1 MVESKGVKK
10 PRTAK
15 GLHTSRNAYML
26 VYQRKS
32 DTVEG
37 ESLYPKFNDFW
48 QYFYETDINS
58 FINSFIAITN
68 ACTSKFTHN
77 LFQK

>member
-58 FINSFIAITN
+58 FIDITN

>member
-37 ESLYPKFNDFW
+37 KSLYPKFNDF
-48 QYFYETDINS
+48 
-58 FINSFIAITN
+58 
-68 ACTSKFTHN
+68 
-77 LFQK
+77 